1 MCVLGLSELIDSVL
15 TFPSGYDTLE
25 YSWVKATAISVRY
38 RDVTK
43 YQQKSGLLW
52 AMTEVREAA
61 LSIKDIP
68 LVCLYSDFFFLQ
80 IFLVFL

>member
-1 MCVLGLSELIDSVL
+1 MGEIY
-15 TFPSGYDTLE
+15 SGIRALADF
-25 YSWVKATAISVRY
+25 IH
-38 RDVTK
+38 DVTK

-68 LVCLYSDFFFLQ
+68 VVCRYSDFFPFRSSWFASRKGVYL
-80 IFLVFL
+80 